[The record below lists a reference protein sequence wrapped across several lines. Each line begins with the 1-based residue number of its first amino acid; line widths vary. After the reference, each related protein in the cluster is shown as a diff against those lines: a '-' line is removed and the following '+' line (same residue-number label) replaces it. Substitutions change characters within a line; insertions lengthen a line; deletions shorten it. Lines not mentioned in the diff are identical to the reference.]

1 MDREFKFSVEK
12 DSHGLR
18 LDKFLVEMNV
28 PISRSSLQNL
38 IKKGIVTVNRE
49 KVKPSCKL
57 KQKDSVELHL
67 PKEEEIEIK
76 AEAIP
81 LKIVYEDENLLVVN
95 KSAGMIVHPATN
107 VYSGTL
113 VNALLHHTRFLST
126 INGPMRRGIV
136 HRLDKDTSGLLVV
149 AKDNFSHLNLAG
161 QLAERTMKRR
171 YLALVNGQPK
181 KRQGK
186 IEIAIGR
193 HPRERKKISV
203 HTHKG
208 RKALTFYKVIETFP
222 DYSLLELRLG
232 TGRTHQIRVHL
243 SYLGYPII
251 GDKVYGGKK
260 AKKEKLIDRPALH
273 AYRLGFKHPA
283 TGHSLEF
290 SVPLPDDFQEAL
302 RVLGDA

>member
-1 MDREFKFSVEK
+1 MNREFKFSFQE
-12 DSHGLR
+12 SFQSTR
-18 LDKFLVEMNV
+18 LDKFLAEMNI
-28 PISRSSLQNL
+28 PASRSCLKEL
-38 IKKGIVTVNRE
+38 IKNGSVKINGK
-49 KVKPSCKL
+49 KVKPSYKL
-57 KQKDSVELHL
+57 KQKDLVELRL

-126 INGPMRRGIV
+126 INGPIRRGIV

-149 AKDNFSHLNLAG
+149 AKDNLTHSDLAK
-161 QLAERTMKRR
+161 QLAERKMKRG
-171 YLALVNGQPK
+171 YLALVKGRLK
-181 KRQGK
+181 KSEGK

-193 HPRERKKISV
+193 HARERKKISV
-203 HTHKG
+203 HTRKG
-208 RKALTFYKVIETFP
+208 RKAVTFYKVRELFP
-222 DYSLLELRLG
+222 DYTLLELRLG

-260 AKKEKLIDRPALH
+260 AKKEKLIGRPALH

-290 SVPLPDDFQEAL
+290 SVSLPDDFQEAL
-302 RVLGDA
+302 RVLGGA